1 MLSKEDSKNKKQ
13 NKTKN
18 NTKNTENKKGCFTML
33 VATASPEGKLE
44 ALHMI
49 NENYWGVHQAL
60 REMKRAFLEL
70 HPECLAD
77 NAPGVNGAVQ
87 NAPGEDAPEGNAP
100 GENPLGENATGGN
113 APGENVTRE
122 NAPESSQ
129 AMAQ

>member
-1 MLSKEDSKNKKQ
+1 MLMW
-13 NKTKN
+13 
-18 NTKNTENKKGCFTML
+18 FMRL
-33 VATASPEGKLE
+33 VESGSTEGKLE

-70 HPECLAD
+70 HPECLAV

-113 APGENVTRE
+113 APGENATRE